1 MPSSTLTQILL
12 GSLLD
17 SPAVVELASQ
27 AGEKAFSIIKAHF
40 TYSAAQITTAYQ
52 DGFGYALMAI
62 SVGVAH
68 DKLGFSQKIFNAKIT
83 REFAEKIEVHYLQ
96 PFVNQI
102 GFQTP
107 VLADFRQQSAKSLK
121 RFAKHKDQ
129 IFQIDEITEDDLA
142 ALISYRDTFAITDLV
157 LAQMQ
162 HIEPVE
168 DTLAAFLRYDGL
180 LGDGVLFFFRELIR
194 TDDRLEKTQAA
205 LQREGLYIEVRNLQM
220 ALKQAEDNL
229 TQAIAQKSPDLGQLA
244 LQLQN
249 WQQTEIVWQTRHEQL
264 IRFTEH
270 FDNQLG
276 EMLAWAKAV
285 YATLEEIQADVK
297 ETKAD
302 VKETK
307 GLAEDILQKITE
319 LMARQDL
326 SPQIKPRDEFT
337 QHNSTSLKLIREA
350 VSLFKQLSTQTPEYS
365 RVSLMMGS
373 ALSSTGD
380 LAQAERLFQ
389 QALEKATHPDEKALA
404 YFNLFQVQLRRKA
417 YVEALAHLQAAL
429 AINRQKY
436 ALHDTH
442 KYPIEQLL
450 GAGGMGCV
458 FLCQR
463 RLKKTQ
469 RVVVKCFWET
479 RQESPDEIFKEPFLM
494 SEIAGDFVPEPL
506 DYGYVDNVQQERAY
520 FVTEYLEGAIDG
532 ESWLAQYGAMDLE
545 RGLQVGLQI
554 AEGLQLAHEAGIYHL
569 DLKPANILLK
579 TASVSKSAEVSV
591 KIIDFGLS
599 QVAHSLRQEAVV
611 QQSRS
616 GLSLFGQAIFG
627 TLDYAP
633 PEQRGYTD
641 YGEPSAKSDIFAFGK
656 TLYRL
661 LTKERPIE
669 VEPEALEHAPDW
681 FKLLSSCTRADPAK
695 RPESAEQL
703 VSRLN
708 EIEAARN
715 AKHRKQAEL
724 AKQKPEAEEKREA
737 EIAKRKAEQERQAKA
752 NYRYID
758 NGDGTVTDNRT
769 GLIWL
774 KNANCFGKHNWE
786 TARQLVAK
794 LADGQCGLSD
804 GSKPGDWR
812 LPTIDEWEAMVDQ
825 KHRNPALSNTTNTA
839 QWKEEDAF
847 SGVQVNDYWSSTP
860 FASGESHAWFVYLVN
875 GFVRYDVNTRPSYV
889 WPLRGGQ

>member
-17 SPAVVELASQ
+17 SPAVVELASK
-27 AGEKAFSIIKAHF
+27 AGEKAFTIIKEHF

-62 SVGVAH
+62 SVGVA
-68 DKLGFSQKIFNAKIT
+68 DEKLGFSQKIFNAKIT
-83 REFAEKIEVHYLQ
+83 REFAEQIEHHYLQ

-102 GFQTP
+102 DKVSNAGF
-107 VLADFRQQSAKSLK
+107 VLSDFRQQSAKSLK

-129 IFQIDEITEDDLA
+129 IFQIDDITEDDLA
-142 ALISYRDTFAITDLV
+142 ALISYRDSFAITDLV
-157 LAQMQ
+157 LAQIQ
-162 HIEPVE
+162 HIEPV
-168 DTLAAFLRYDGL
+168 DDSLAAFLRYDGL
-180 LGDGVLFFFRELIR
+180 LGDALLFFFRESIR

-205 LQREGLYIEVRNLQM
+205 LQREGLCIEVRNLQI
-220 ALKQAEDNL
+220 ALKQAEENL

-249 WQQTEIVWQTRHEQL
+249 WQQTEIAWQTRHEEL
-264 IRFTEH
+264 IRFTQR

-276 EMLAWAKAV
+276 KMLAWAKTV
-285 YATLEEIQADVK
+285 YATLEEIQEDVK

-307 GLAEDILQKITE
+307 GLAEEILQKLTE

-337 QHNSTSLKLIREA
+337 QHNSTSLKWIREA
-350 VSLFKQLSTQTPEYS
+350 VSLFKQLPTQTPEYS

-373 ALSSTGD
+373 AVSSTGD
-380 LAQAERLFQ
+380 LAQAERLFL
-389 QALEKATHPDEKALA
+389 QALEKAKNPDDKALA
-404 YFNLFQVQLRRKA
+404 YFNLFQLQLRRKA
-417 YVEALAHLQAAL
+417 YVEALNHLQAAL
-429 AINRQKY
+429 AINPQKY

-469 RVVVKCFWET
+469 HVVVKCFWET
-479 RQESPDEIFKEPFLM
+479 RQESPEEIFKEPLLM

-506 DYGYVDNVQQERAY
+506 DYGYADNVQQKRAY
-520 FVTEYLEGAIDG
+520 FVTEYLAGAIDG
-532 ESWLAQYGAMDLE
+532 ESWLEQYGAMDLE

-554 AEGLQLAHEAGIYHL
+554 AKGLQLAHDAGIYHL

-579 TASVSKSAEVSV
+579 TASVSKTAEVSV

-616 GLSLFGQAIFG
+616 GLSRFGQAIFD

-641 YGEPSAKSDIFAFGK
+641 YGEPSVKSDIFAFGK

-681 FKLLSSCTRADPAK
+681 FKLLYSCTRADPAK

-703 VSRLN
+703 VRRLR
-708 EIEAARN
+708 EIEA
-715 AKHRKQAEL
+715 K
-724 AKQKPEAEEKREA
+724 
-737 EIAKRKAEQERQAKA
+737 QERQAKLA

-786 TARQLVAK
+786 SAMQRVAQ

-804 GSKPGDWR
+804 GSKPNDWR
-812 LPTIDEWEAMVDQ
+812 LPTKEEWKSMIDRKYRSPV
-825 KHRNPALSNTTNTA
+825 LSNAAGTD
-839 QWKEEDAF
+839 QWKEGDAF
-847 SGVQVNDYWSSTP
+847 SRLYASFYWSSSTRE
-860 FASGESHAWFVYLVN
+860 FVTNFAWFVLLSNGCVN
-875 GFVRYDVNTRPSYV
+875 FVVKSNAYYV
-889 WPLRGGQ
+889 WPVRSRQ

>member
-1 MPSSTLTQILL
+1 
-12 GSLLD
+12 
-17 SPAVVELASQ
+17 
-27 AGEKAFSIIKAHF
+27 
-40 TYSAAQITTAYQ
+40 
-52 DGFGYALMAI
+52 YALMAI

-102 GFQTP
+102 RFQTP

-121 RFAKHKDQ
+121 RFAKHTDQ
-129 IFQIDEITEDDLA
+129 IFQIDEITENDLA

-162 HIEPVE
+162 HIELVE

-205 LQREGLYIEVRNLQM
+205 LQREGLCIEVRNLQM

-249 WQQTEIVWQTRHEQL
+249 WQQTEIAWQMRHEQL
-264 IRFTEH
+264 IRFTQH

-350 VSLFKQLSTQTPEYS
+350 VSLFKQLPTQTPEYS

-479 RQESPDEIFKEPFLM
+479 RQASPDEIFKEPFLM
-494 SEIAGDFVPEPL
+494 SDIAGDFVPEPL

-616 GLSLFGQAIFG
+616 GLSRFGQAIFD
-627 TLDYAP
+627 TLDYTP

-641 YGEPSAKSDIFAFGK
+641 YGKPSAKSDIFAFGK

-661 LTKERPIE
+661 LTKEQPIE
-669 VEPEALEHAPDW
+669 VEQEALEHALDW

-703 VSRLN
+703 VRRLR
-708 EIEAARN
+708 EIEKARN
-715 AKHRKQAEL
+715 VKQRKQAKL
-724 AKQKPEAEEKREA
+724 
-737 EIAKRKAEQERQAKA
+737 A

-786 TARQLVAK
+786 SAMQRVAQ

-812 LPTIDEWEAMVDQ
+812 LPTKEEWKVMIDRKYRSPVV
-825 KHRNPALSNTTNTA
+825 SNAAGTD
-839 QWKEEDAF
+839 QWKEGDAF
-847 SGVQVNDYWSSTP
+847 SRLYASFYWSSSTRE
-860 FASGESHAWFVYLVN
+860 FVTTFAWFVLLSNGCVN
-875 GFVRYDVNTRPSYV
+875 FVGKFNTYYV
-889 WPLRGGQ
+889 WPLRGGVVESLKL